1 MINFL
6 RSKIDFKA
14 SHRAVTTGSNG
25 VIVSVNSAG
34 GIIR

>member
-14 SHRAVTTGSNG
+14 SYSRYENSNLD
-25 VIVSVNSAG
+25 VNKNTHPKKAL
-34 GIIR
+34 